1 MHLASYPKAED
12 YPADAGLVA
21 AMDATRAVA
30 SAASSVR
37 KSNKLRNRLPLPK
50 LTVAMPDSARLADFK
65 DIIRDEVNVKDVE
78 LTDDVDEVGTFEVV
92 CNAKVAGPRLG
103 KDVQRAIKNLKAGNY
118 ERDGEEVI
126 VDGDIRLTPDEYTE
140 RLKAANPESTA
151 RVDGVDGLVV
161 LDTNVNEEL
170 EAEGW
175 AADVI
180 RGLQDARKAEDF
192 VVTDRITVA
201 LSVPAEKEEWA
212 NRHRE
217 HIAAEVL
224 AVDFTVTTEALEA
237 RAGQHVHDVLKG
249 VTATVAKA

>member
-1 MHLASYPKAED
+1 MQ
-12 YPADAGLVA
+12 
-21 AMDATRAVA
+21 
-30 SAASSVR
+30 
-37 KSNKLRNRLPLPK
+37 
-50 LTVAMPDSARLADFK
+50 DSARLADFK

-78 LTDDVDEVGTFEVV
+78 LTDDVDAVGTFEVV

-118 ERDGEEVI
+118 VREGEEVV
-126 VDGDIRLTPDEYTE
+126 VDGDIRLSPEEYTE
-140 RLKAANPESTA
+140 RLQAANAKSTA
-151 RVDGVDGLVV
+151 RVEGLDGLVS
-161 LDTNVNEEL
+161 LDTEVTEEL

-192 VVTDRITVA
+192 VVTDRITVS
-201 LSVPAEKEEWA
+201 LSVPTEKEEWA

-224 AVDFTVTTEALEA
+224 ATDFTVTTEALA
-237 RAGQHVHDVLKG
+237 ADAGQTVHDVLKG
-249 VTATVAKA
+249 VTATVSKA

>member
-1 MHLASYPKAED
+1 M
-12 YPADAGLVA
+12 
-21 AMDATRAVA
+21 
-30 SAASSVR
+30 
-37 KSNKLRNRLPLPK
+37 
-50 LTVAMPDSARLADFK
+50 
-65 DIIRDEVNVKDVE
+65 
-78 LTDDVDEVGTFEVV
+78 
-92 CNAKVAGPRLG
+92 
-103 KDVQRAIKNLKAGNY
+103 
-118 ERDGEEVI
+118 
-126 VDGDIRLTPDEYTE
+126 
-140 RLKAANPESTA
+140 
-151 RVDGVDGLVV
+151 V
-161 LDTNVNEEL
+161 LDTNVTEEL

-224 AVDFTVTTEALEA
+224 AVDFTVTTQPLEA
-237 RAGQHVHDVLKG
+237 GADKNVHDVLKG